1 MISSF
6 QTTLDVTTPSDFYIT
21 FIPHLIGLQKPDD
34 ERQFLSSYVIAVV
47 MYVIRPVIYG
57 HVGIPPN
64 YSIAVAI

>member
-1 MISSF
+1 MVSSF

-34 ERQFLSSYVIAVV
+34 ERQFLSSYAIAV
-47 MYVIRPVIYG
+47 VIRPVIYG